1 MGLPFRR
8 PLTLAGTLGNLEL
21 GLEVSACSSCSWGH
35 PPSFRGTQR
44 RKGNWTLLLGDPQPR
59 PQNPAGRGGWG
70 HALSCGHVRGPA
82 PQPTC
87 HQHWVPGL
95 GSPACPGHVCHLAS
109 LKPPAWGQQRGDGRA
124 ERQGRH
130 PRKAAVWAWVPTAPL
145 GLCGAQEPRDRVA
158 HTARPRGPCGDRP
171 WVPSDAGRERGLS
184 KAGRPHRGRSPPQP
198 EDSHPHATWA
208 PAVCPHGLSGETPVF
223 C

>member
-1 MGLPFRR
+1 M
-8 PLTLAGTLGNLEL
+8 
-21 GLEVSACSSCSWGH
+21 
-35 PPSFRGTQR
+35 
-44 RKGNWTLLLGDPQPR
+44 
-59 PQNPAGRGGWG
+59 
-70 HALSCGHVRGPA
+70 RGPA
-82 PQPTC
+82 PQLTC
-87 HQHWVPGL
+87 HQHWATGL
-95 GSPACPGHVCHLAS
+95 GSPACLGHVRHLAS

-130 PRKAAVWAWVPTAPL
+130 RREAAVWAWVPTAPL

-223 C
+223 CWNTATSFLPETLAPRREVRTDLLWIHFGSRCRGRGAVRASPPGLQGPGHPSPGSLWASELREP